1 LICFEAAAEI
11 ASSFSPT
18 SFFRGRVQV
27 PSIMADSDDDYVQEL
42 SSNDE
47 GRDHHV
53 GEPIA
58 GSSSSRPRTAFPRS
72 SNNKARRNDDGRDGR
87 MRSSRRQPALQ
98 SWEGSLQYNS
108 GDVAAV
114 AIQRA
119 EDLVRIQEARKR
131 ARLRQDTQP
140 FQRGIIR
147 HMVLVL
153 DLSEAMLE
161 KDMRPNRFIVM
172 IRDAQ
177 AYIVEFFEQNPISQL
192 TVLAMHEGKC
202 VKVSELS
209 GNPTEHISAI
219 QRLRSGGGREELPKE
234 PKGSP
239 SLQNALD
246 LSRAMLYHT
255 PKHGTREVLIILGA
269 LLTNDPGDI
278 NQSIAACVK
287 DKIHVSIIGILARLK
302 VCQDIVSRTNEGD
315 ESGYGVAIDQIHF
328 RELLRATTAPPVVRS
343 GQEEIHAANL
353 LMMGFPSRMEEE
365 YPSLC
370 ACHGEL
376 IRGGYICPRCKT
388 KVCSLPQTCPACSLT
403 LILSTHLARSYHHL
417 FPLRNWVTV
426 SWTRAKE
433 MGSTQCK
440 GCLRPFPPVPEDFE
454 MDDQQNGG
462 RAAEKDA
469 YGAVVAPKDHSLDAA
484 SESSRYECENCHFH
498 FCVDCDIFCHETL
511 FNCPGCQSGPYA
523 EPVSSASKSKNG
535 TKDVDTMDTQED

>member
-1 LICFEAAAEI
+1 
-11 ASSFSPT
+11 
-18 SFFRGRVQV
+18 
-27 PSIMADSDDDYVQEL
+27 MADSDDDYVQEL
-42 SSNDE
+42 SSGDD
-47 GRDHHV
+47 RDHHV
-53 GEPIA
+53 GELA
-58 GSSSSRPRTAFPRS
+58 AQSSTGFLKSRPSTHRNSR
-72 SNNKARRNDDGRDGR
+72 ARRNEDGRDGR
-87 MRSSRRQPALQ
+87 MRNSRRQPALQ
-98 SWEGSLQYNS
+98 SWEGSLQYS
-108 GDVAAV
+108 GADSVAAV

-119 EDLVRIQEARKR
+119 EDLHRIQEARKR

-177 AYIVEFFEQNPISQL
+177 AYVVEFFEQNPISQL
-192 TVLAMHEGKC
+192 TVLAMYDGKC
-202 VKVSELS
+202 IKVSELS
-209 GNPTEHISAI
+209 GNPTDHVSAI
-219 QRLRSGGGREELPKE
+219 QKLRFGGGRDEMPKE

-246 LSRAMLYHT
+246 LGQAMLYHT
-255 PKHGTREVLIILGA
+255 PKHGTREVLILLGA

-278 NQSIAACVK
+278 NLSIAACVK
-287 DKIHVSIIGILARLK
+287 ARIHVNIIGILARLK

-315 ESGYGVAIDQIHF
+315 ESGYSVAVDQIHF
-328 RELLRATTAPPVVRS
+328 RELLMATTSPPVVRA

-353 LMMGFPSRMEEE
+353 LLMGFPSRMEEE

-376 IRGGYICPRCKT
+376 VRGGYTCPRCKT

-417 FPLRNWVTV
+417 FPLRNWSTV
-426 SWTRAKE
+426 SWTRARE

-440 GCLRPFPPVPEDFE
+440 GCLRPFPTVPEDPE
-454 MDDQQNGG
+454 MEDETDAAGKTRGESTANGT
-462 RAAEKDA
+462 
-469 YGAVVAPKDHSLDAA
+469 VAGPKDHSLDAA
-484 SESSRYECENCHFH
+484 SESSRYECDNCHFH

-523 EPVSSASKSKNG
+523 KPISAPSAH
-535 TKDVDTMDTQED
+535 TVAKDTDAMDTHEG